1 MSDRR
6 YPLRENRTT
15 EHPGLRDAPPRRRT
29 TAEVAV
35 DREKNEDAIATKA
48 RRLNE
53 KKRAAAQVEEQVR
66 ISQREDADKAVRR
79 IVNSQPKMSYKR
91 PPTGSQ
97 EMARK
102 VC

>member
-1 MSDRR
+1 M
-6 YPLRENRTT
+6 
-15 EHPGLRDAPPRRRT
+15 
-29 TAEVAV
+29 